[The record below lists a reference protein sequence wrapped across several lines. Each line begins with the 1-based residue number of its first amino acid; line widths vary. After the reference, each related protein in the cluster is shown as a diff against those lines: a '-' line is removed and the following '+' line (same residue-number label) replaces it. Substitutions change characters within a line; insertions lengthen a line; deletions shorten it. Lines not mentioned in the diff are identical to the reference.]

1 MISPPPIFESLEVY
15 PDEQTGG
22 KWSKKIQQSPI
33 LLRDCKKNH
42 SDFICFH
49 WLVVR

>member
-22 KWSKKIQQSPI
+22 KWSKNIQQSPI
-33 LLRDCKKNH
+33 LLRECKKK
-42 SDFICFH
+42 SFGFYLFSLACS
-49 WLVVR
+49 